1 MNDRKQKELEA
12 LFPRLPEEKLETM
25 NWAYKMCE
33 FILQVCKEQLHE
45 EFGFGNKEDGAVLE
59 EIIMLGRRYLKE
71 TEFTC
76 TEHKKGE

>member
-1 MNDRKQKELEA
+1 
-12 LFPRLPEEKLETM
+12 
-25 NWAYKMCE
+25 MCE

-59 EIIMLGRRYLKE
+59 KIIMLGRRYLKE

>member
-1 MNDRKQKELEA
+1 MNDRKQKKLEA

-45 EFGFGNKEDGAVLE
+45 EFGFGNIEDVAVWE
-59 EIIMLGRRYLKE
+59 IIIMLGRRYLKE